1 MGLPQQA
8 IDSILN
14 LTNEARFNYAVKR
27 IADSRVLYVLA
38 DDEENWELLRDG
50 ECAFLPIWTAT
61 EFAQMYLTKEDNDL
75 NVCEIDLED
84 FLNDDIP
91 YLMENKVD
99 IALFPILEN
108 PKTTTLSP
116 LQFAQI
122 ISDILNERYGEITDL
137 PYLMRK

>member
-1 MGLPQQA
+1 
-8 IDSILN
+8 
-14 LTNEARFNYAVKR
+14 
-27 IADSRVLYVLA
+27 
-38 DDEENWELLRDG
+38 
-50 ECAFLPIWTAT
+50 
-61 EFAQMYLTKEDNDL
+61 MYLTKEDNDL